1 MTLRRKL
8 HMVHGLP
15 NGLTIHSR
23 GGIGNQ
29 LFCLFAGLAL
39 ADKLECRLYID
50 PSQHRHTTHLPFLVD
65 QLIKKSPSGLSR
77 TIECLR
83 EPQTQLGRLI
93 QRIGIP
99 RCCDFIEPSFQFS
112 PEFFST
118 SKGSCAFGYF
128 QSWRYLE
135 LVRIERRNEVREAIN
150 HLASNPTSFRPRDIV
165 IHVRRGDYLK
175 SGVREIH
182 GVLPYRYYSNAIA
195 ALRAAGQS
203 GEVWVVSEDRLGHL
217 SELENEIGASVTQV
231 DATSP
236 WTDLQTLI
244 TSPSLVIANSTFSW
258 MAGWL
263 NQGTTP
269 VVAPKPWFF
278 TEKIDTGDLIPPHW
292 FTVEHQFGD

>member
-1 MTLRRKL
+1 
-8 HMVHGLP
+8 MVHARP
-15 NGLTIHSR
+15 DGLTIHSR

-29 LFCLFAGLAL
+29 LFCLFAGIAL

-50 PSQHRHTTHLPFLVD
+50 PSQHRYTAQLPFLVD
-65 QLIKKSPSGLSR
+65 QVIKKSPDGLSR

-93 QRIGIP
+93 QKIGIP

-112 PEFFST
+112 QDFFST

-150 HLASNPTSFRPRDIV
+150 HLASNPTYFRPRDIV

-175 SGVREIH
+175 SEVREIH
-182 GVLPYRYYSNAIA
+182 GILPYRYYTNAIT

-203 GEVWVVSEDRLGHL
+203 GEVWVVSQDRLGDL

-231 DATSP
+231 DATSL

-263 NQGTTP
+263 NQGVIP
-269 VVAPKPWFF
+269 VIAPKPWFF
-278 TEKIDTGDLIPPHW
+278 TEKIDTSDLIPPHW
-292 FTVEHQFGD
+292 FTVEHQFGE